1 MFIEREKLAKQISE
15 EQKLRQ
21 YVRKAIKV
29 VKERRTKQRDAAILE
44 EQKLRSVIR
53 DLIKE
58 TKVSDTEE
66 SPHRSTGIN
75 VLEDLLKKIVPIIET
90 DYKKLTTDKA
100 QRDSY
105 RAHILHAIENSLAP
119 PKAMDSASASAG
131 GDAGEDNKFI
141 NIREE
146 DVNIKVGDDED
157 PEEFID
163 VRGEK
168 EAEEEVG
175 DPEKDEFSLSG
186 QDETGR
192 DMAFDTFKR
201 IEASILDSWEVLYSD
216 EDKELFF
223 DYLITNFKLYFDKF
237 EDELQPTLPEPTT
250 PEYERE
256 KGQDD
261 LGEPVAEF

>member
-1 MFIEREKLAKQISE
+1 MFIEREKLAKQIAE
-15 EQKLRQ
+15 EKQLRE

-29 VKERRTKQRDAAILE
+29 VKDKRAERQDTSMLE

-53 DLIKE
+53 QLIQE

-66 SPHRSTGIN
+66 SPHTSTGIN
-75 VLEDLLKKIVPIIET
+75 VLEDLLKKIVPILET

-105 RAHILHAIENSLAP
+105 RAHILHAIENVLAP
-119 PKAMDSASASAG
+119 PKAMDNAVS
-131 GDAGEDNKFI
+131 GEEEKFI
-141 NIREE
+141 PIREE
-146 DVNIKVGDDED
+146 DVNIKVGDED

-168 EAEEEVG
+168 ETEEAG
-175 DPEKDEFSLSG
+175 DPEKE
-186 QDETGR
+186 GR
-192 DMAFDTFKR
+192 DMAFDTFKK

-223 DYLITNFKLYFDKF
+223 DYLVTNFKLYFDKF
-237 EDELQPTLPEPTT
+237 EDELQPSLPEPTT
-250 PEYERE
+250 PEYEEE
-256 KGQDD
+256 KDD
-261 LGEPVAEF
+261 IGLGEPTPEL

>member
-1 MFIEREKLAKQISE
+1 MFIEREKLAKQIE
-15 EQKLRQ
+15 EEKQLRE

-29 VKERRTKQRDAAILE
+29 VKNKRAEQQDTNMLE

-53 DLIKE
+53 QLIQE

-66 SPHRSTGIN
+66 SPHTSTGIN
-75 VLEDLLKKIVPIIET
+75 VLEDLLKKIVPILET

-105 RAHILHAIENSLAP
+105 RAHILHAIENVLAP
-119 PKAMDSASASAG
+119 PKAMDNAVS
-131 GDAGEDNKFI
+131 GEEEKFI
-141 NIREE
+141 PIREE
-146 DVNIKVGDDED
+146 DVNIKVGDED

-168 EAEEEVG
+168 ETEEVG
-175 DPEKDEFSLSG
+175 DPEKEDFSLKG

-192 DMAFDTFKR
+192 DMAFDTFKK

-223 DYLITNFKLYFDKF
+223 DYLVTNFKLYFDKF
-237 EDELQPTLPEPTT
+237 EDELQPSLPEPTT
-250 PEYERE
+250 PEYEEE
-256 KGQDD
+256 KDD
-261 LGEPVAEF
+261 IGLEEPIPEL